1 MSQMFQ
7 SGDTAPGAK
16 TRDHRQPTRVPVA
29 HSPAKSAGKT
39 VPGCGGGSKSQEAN
53 EHGSFTPTSNPE
65 PPPATGGALNSD
77 ALVGNRLCPPRDERT
92 GNSRM
97 WCPASYEQY
106 RYLFPPDSA
115 TAFWGPNPEATM
127 RAYDWPAE
135 AAAAERLERRA
146 EAEAEAGDTDAWYPR
161 REGRGSVKSCSSAQG
176 SDDDDPFARLRSDSA
191 LTSSDEE
198 TITATTYL
206 ILRGSTTGLDTHI
219 GQVPIL

>member
-1 MSQMFQ
+1 MW
-7 SGDTAPGAK
+7 GGA
-16 TRDHRQPTRVPVA
+16 
-29 HSPAKSAGKT
+29 
-39 VPGCGGGSKSQEAN
+39 GGSKSQEAN

-219 GQVPIL
+219 GQVPTVFCRENSASLLCSESSWKCRRSIHLRFLSEM